1 MSAAMLLH
9 LRVCAANIPS
19 LAAWDNWGSQ
29 LGSNTW
35 PASSGLPQYVQS
47 EVSLKWS
54 CLPPIQLSSWQT
66 TLMAGAWPLA
76 VTLANVQLEPHLP
89 RPTGVAVP
97 SAVKGWGALLSWGPK
112 LQHQFPAQ
120 GCRSPTS
127 WAYRRMETQRRKHPA
142 QGAPTAACASAISC
156 CHHWWTQRAPTTS
169 IWRISPVYL
178 WFLPG
183 QSKKTPG
190 QHKTD
195 RHNQHEAQER
205 IRQSKFSG
213 TLKQQQDTWLLRA
226 SRSFLSTLIWRP
238 LSALPLSLEEWNKDK
253 LKSSLHCFSPSWRCA
268 EDTITTHQQ

>member
-1 MSAAMLLH
+1 MSADMLLH

-35 PASSGLPQYVQS
+35 PASSGLPQYVQW

-76 VTLANVQLEPHLP
+76 VTLANVFLDPRELQYHLLSRAEELCCLGDLSYSTSFQP
-89 RPTGVAVP
+89 RAAEARRPGPTEEWKHKEGSILHKEHPRLPAP
-97 SAVKGWGALLSWGPK
+97 LLSAV
-112 LQHQFPAQ
+112 
-120 GCRSPTS
+120 
-127 WAYRRMETQRRKHPA
+127 
-142 QGAPTAACASAISC
+142 AITGG
-156 CHHWWTQRAPTTS
+156 HRAPTTS

-178 WFLPG
+178 WFLRG
-183 QSKKTPG
+183 RSKKTPG

-195 RHNQHEAQER
+195 RHNQHEAQEQS
-205 IRQSKFSG
+205 RQSQFTG

-226 SRSFLSTLIWRP
+226 SWSFLSTLVWRL
-238 LSALPLSLEEWNKDK
+238 LSALPLSL
-253 LKSSLHCFSPSWRCA
+253 
-268 EDTITTHQQ
+268 